1 MDYDKLAKK
10 FGGSESSGG
19 IDYDSLA
26 TKFGGSTEPEYTPP
40 KPSTLASVG
49 RGMMDVAQ
57 GIKQIGLQAGEA
69 IGLADQGSADAYRK
83 NVQDEIALYERGAGP
98 GIDAGRIGGN
108 LVATLPT
115 ALIPGMA
122 APSLLTRTASSAAG
136 GALASG
142 AQFVPEGQSRLD
154 NILMGGTLG
163 AVIPA
168 ALQKGGEAAKKVID
182 NKAQQKIADFVK
194 NRTLQQG
201 QQLGL
206 KVPPSSVNPST
217 TNQLLEGLSGKIKTE
232 QSASLANRDV
242 ANKVAKDYLG
252 IASDEP
258 LTPELLNTLRS
269 QYGQAYENVRGAGQI
284 LADTDFKNALSNIS
298 KTNTSI
304 EKDFPG
310 LASQDITGLVK
321 NLDKK
326 SFDANS
332 AIDVISILRNNAD
345 KAYRTGDNAIGKA
358 NRDAAK
364 AVEDLLER
372 QLTKSG
378 YDSNAVNA
386 FRDAR
391 QNIAKTYSIQ
401 KAMNAETGDID
412 ASKLAKQLN
421 AGKPLTGDIK
431 TVAEFANAFPKATQ
445 NVKGSVTALSPLDY
459 AAGGISAASSG
470 NPLALAA
477 VAARPAVRKLLL
489 SDFYQNRFAKL
500 QNDPSALQKIAPVL
514 LDAEAVKRLTPQGL
528 ATLFAGTSQGSD

>member
-1 MDYDKLAKK
+1 MEEEIMKPWEKYA
-10 FGGSESSGG
+10 
-19 IDYDSLA
+19 
-26 TKFGGSTEPEYTPP
+26 STESTTQKPWEKYSAPSEESAPP
-40 KPSTLASVG
+40 KPSLLASAG

-57 GIKQIGLQAGEA
+57 GIKQLGLQAGEA
-69 IGLADQGSADAYRK
+69 TGLADPGSADAYRK
-83 NVQDEIALYERGAGP
+83 QVQDEIALYERGAGN
-98 GIDAGRIGGN
+98 GIDVGRLSGN

-258 LTPELLNTLRS
+258 LTPELLNTLRKG
-269 QYGQAYENVRGAGQI
+269 YGNAYENIRGAGRI
-284 LADTDFKNALSNIS
+284 MADDDFRSALNNIA
-298 KTNTSI
+298 KTNTSV
-304 EKDFPG
+304 EKDFSG
-310 LASQDITGLVK
+310 LAKPDITNLVK
-321 NLDKK
+321 NVNKD
-326 SFDANS
+326 SFDAGS
-332 AIDVISILRNNAD
+332 GVDVIRILRDDAD
-345 KAYRTGDNAIGKA
+345 EAYRAGKKSLGKA
-358 NRDAAK
+358 NKDAAD
-364 AVEDLLER
+364 AVEDLLDR

-378 YDSNAVNA
+378 YDANAVNA

-421 AGKPLTGDIK
+421 AGKPLTGDLK